1 MKSSCS
7 GHIDL
12 GLGDLMGK
20 YLMGCLMIVI
30 LLGCSDGEEGPS
42 NPAPEF
48 KTPDAEAPREM
59 PRVYPSID
67 PCEVVQEYRVE
78 GRIVRIPVWCD
89 PEPFIYKGYPSP
101 LRKP

>member
-7 GHIDL
+7 GRIDL
-12 GLGDLMGK
+12 GLGDLMWK
-20 YLMGCLMIVI
+20 FLMCLAVG
-30 LLGCSDGEEGPS
+30 LLGCSGGYEGPS
-42 NPAPEF
+42 PPTIPEF
-48 KTPDAEAPREM
+48 SVPDAEAPREM